1 MAIRVSK
8 SKDPREKIEAYADK
22 RFQFDFEKFEA
33 KEKREAA
40 AYERFLEHQE
50 QEKELQKE
58 AGVRSS

>member
-22 RFQFDFEKFEA
+22 KFQFDFEKFEA

-50 QEKELQKE
+50 QEKDC
-58 AGVRSS
+58 